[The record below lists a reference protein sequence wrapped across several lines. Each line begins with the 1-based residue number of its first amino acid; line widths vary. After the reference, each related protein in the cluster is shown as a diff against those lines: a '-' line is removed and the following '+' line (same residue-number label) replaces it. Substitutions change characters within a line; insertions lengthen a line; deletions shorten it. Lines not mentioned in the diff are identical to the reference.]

1 MAEKNP
7 LVNKAYELYKQGMKL
22 IDIANQLGKPA
33 GTIRR
38 WKSTY
43 GWDSERSGKKSE
55 RSPKKKKGKKAV
67 SDDGTKATFQNNDL
81 TPEQQMFCVFYIKS
95 FNATQSYMK
104 AFNCSYDVAN
114 AHGFQLLS
122 NVVIREEIN
131 RLKEIKRQNIVCNAD
146 DLVELN
152 MRIAFADMGDYAF
165 FEGNHV
171 SLKDSAATDTQLIQK
186 VKSGKSG
193 ISIELVDRYKAMDWL
208 TKYFV
213 MNPMDRHRREFDR
226 HRLELEMLK
235 LDAQVKESES
245 SAETQD
251 NNFLQMLN
259 TTGKESW
266 KNDGLEQVRGT
277 EEETEGEAGET
288 EDAE

>member
-7 LVNKAYELYKQGMKL
+7 LVNEAYELYKQGVKL

-43 GWDSERSGKKSE
+43 GWDSERSDKKSE
-55 RSPKKKKGKKAV
+55 RSPQKKSKKAV

-104 AFNCSYDVAN
+104 AFNCSYNVAH
-114 AHGFQLLS
+114 AEGYKLLAKPC
-122 NVVIREEIN
+122 VKEEIN

-152 MRIAFADMGDYAF
+152 MRIAFADMGDYAS

-193 ISIELVDRYKAMDWL
+193 ISIELADRYKAMDWL

-235 LDAQVKESES
+235 LDAQVKENES
-245 SAETQD
+245 PAETQD
-251 NNFLQMLN
+251 NNFLQMLS

-266 KNDGLEQVRGT
+266 ENDGLEQVRGT
-277 EEETEGEAGET
+277 EEETERETGET

>member
-43 GWDSERSGKKSE
+43 GWDSERSDKKSE

-67 SDDGTKATFQNNDL
+67 SDDGTKATLQNNDL

-152 MRIAFADMGDYAF
+152 MRIAFADMGDYAS
-165 FEGNHV
+165 FEGNNV

-193 ISIELVDRYKAMDWL
+193 ISIELADRYKAMDWL

-235 LDAQVKESES
+235 LDAQVKENES
-245 SAETQD
+245 PAEAQD
-251 NNFLQMLN
+251 NNFLQMLS

-266 KNDGLEQVRGT
+266 KNDGLEQIRGT
-277 EEETEGEAGET
+277 EEEAEGEAGET